1 VGDLQS
7 GVRRS
12 VRLRSA
18 LSAAA
23 QTIVDGAG
31 SAATSALVVILVA
44 AWAIVG
50 TLRGFTE
57 AWLTLL
63 FAVSAAVTMVMVFFI
78 QHTTGR
84 QIRALSLKLD
94 ELVRTHPDA
103 SDAVIGAEH
112 GPLHEQDRLERSAE
126 GQVGV
131 APLQAS
137 PNRDPGPGPLP
148 D

>member
-1 VGDLQS
+1 MGDLQS
-7 GVRRS
+7 GARRR
-12 VRLRSA
+12 VHLRSA

-44 AWAIVG
+44 AWAVVG
-50 TLRGFTE
+50 TVRGFTE

-63 FAVSAAVTMVMVFFI
+63 FAVSGAVTMVMVFFI

-112 GPLHEQDRLERSAE
+112 GPLYEQDRLERFAE
-126 GQVGV
+126 GQAGV
-131 APLQAS
+131 APPHGS
-137 PNRDPGPGPLP
+137 PKTEPGPRSLP
-148 D
+148 A